1 MSPLAELMSE
11 FAKAYIVLVQELF
24 PPGFSLPSL
33 VLLLTIS
40 TVLLLMISLLMTA
53 QFYRLHKER
62 QKIVGELRVAEK
74 KGADALEQHNRLA
87 IREAKLITLLT
98 TERQHAAEKLQ
109 LLENAREELRMQ
121 FTTLAQQIFEE
132 KSARFS
138 DLNREKL
145 DNILQPFNN
154 QLTAFKQEI
163 NEIYRHDSRER
174 ISLKNEIVQLRD
186 LNQQVNREAVNLANA
201 LKGDTKIQGN
211 WGELVLER
219 VLEKSGLRRGLEYDT
234 QSGFRDNSNRLLKPD
249 VVVHLPEGK
258 DIIIDSKVS
267 LIAWEKHINSDD
279 ENERRIHLRAMIKA
293 IREHITV
300 LGKKNY
306 PELSGIHSLDFV
318 LMFMPI
324 EAAFSTAFKEDD
336 SLFVEALG
344 KNIIIVTPT
353 TLLAA
358 LRTIENIWQFEHQ
371 SKNSLEIARRAGI
384 IYDKFRS
391 FVEDMEKI
399 GKQLATCH
407 STYDS
412 ALLKL
417 TRGRGNLIAQAEQLK
432 ELGVQVKK
440 EMPQSITD
448 LAELELKN

>member
-1 MSPLAELMSE
+1 MNE
-11 FAKAYIVLVQELF
+11 FADACIALLQAF
-24 PPGFSLPSL
+24 SPPGFSLQSL
-33 VLLLTIS
+33 VLLLTI
-40 TVLLLMISLLMTA
+40 TTGLLLVSSLFLTA
-53 QFYRLHKER
+53 QFYRLRKER
-62 QKIVGELRVAEK
+62 QKIAGDLQTAEK
-74 KGADALEQHNRLA
+74 NSADVLGKHNQLA

-98 TERQHAAEKLQ
+98 NERKHAAEKLQ
-109 LLENAREELRMQ
+109 LLENAREELRLQ
-121 FTTLAQQIFEE
+121 FATLAQQIFEE
-132 KSARFS
+132 KSTRFS
-138 DLNREKL
+138 DLNRDKL
-145 DNILQPFNN
+145 EAILQPFNN

-174 ISLKNEIVQLRD
+174 ISLKNEIVQLRE
-186 LNQQVNREAVNLANA
+186 LNRAVNREAVNLTNA

-219 VLEKSGLRRGLEYDT
+219 VLEKSGLRQGLEYDT
-234 QSGFRDNSNRLLKPD
+234 QGGFRDTSNRLLKPD

-267 LIAWEKHINSDD
+267 LIAWEKYINSDD
-279 ENERRIHLRAMIKA
+279 KNERQVHLAAMIKA
-293 IREHITV
+293 IREHIAT

-306 PELSGIHSLDFV
+306 PELAGIHSLDFI

-336 SLFVEALG
+336 TLFIEALG

-391 FVEDMEKI
+391 FVEEMEKM

>member
-1 MSPLAELMSE
+1 MNE
-11 FAKAYIVLVQELF
+11 FAEAFMVLLQGFL
-24 PPGFSLPSL
+24 PPGFSLQSL
-33 VLLLTIS
+33 VLLLSIT
-40 TVLLLMISLLMTA
+40 TVLLLAISLFLTA
-53 QFYRLHKER
+53 KFYRLRNE
-62 QKIVGELRVAEK
+62 QQNLAGDLQTAEK
-74 KGADALEQHNRLA
+74 KTSDALEQHNRLA

-98 TERQHAAEKLQ
+98 NERKNAAEKLQ
-109 LLENAREELRMQ
+109 LLENAREELRLQ
-121 FTTLAQQIFEE
+121 FTTLAQQIFDE
-132 KSARFS
+132 KSTRFS

-145 DNILQPFNN
+145 EAILQPFNN

-174 ISLKNEIVQLRD
+174 MSLKSEIVQLRD
-186 LNQQVNREAVNLANA
+186 LNQQVNREAVNLTNA
-201 LKGDTKIQGN
+201 LKSDTKIQGN

-234 QSGFRDNSNRLLKPD
+234 QGGFRDNSNRLLKPD

-267 LIAWEKHINSDD
+267 LIAWEKYINSDD
-279 ENERRIHLRAMIKA
+279 ENLRQVHLTALTKA
-293 IREHITV
+293 IREHIAT
-300 LGKKNY
+300 LSHKNY
-306 PELSGIHSLDFV
+306 PELSGIHSLDFI

-324 EAAFSTAFKEDD
+324 EAAFSVAFREDD
-336 SLFVEALG
+336 TLFVEALG

-407 STYDS
+407 STYDL

-448 LAELELKN
+448 LAELDLKN